1 MQTATDPRVARTQK
15 AIIDSFIQLSEKK
28 PFDSITV
35 KDITETALI
44 NRATF
49 YNHFLDK
56 YDLMEKALLEDVQI
70 NLNRKK
76 YRDIPLDIDYIISIF
91 EALSSFHLHLASQCQ
106 RSYIQTI
113 NQLVVDQLEVIH
125 SEKIT
130 ANYKEWSEEEVHKVA
145 KLFASGI
152 FSLSQDWY
160 FNQSKQTPT
169 EYIQEALPFLKPFIG
184 QQG

>member
-1 MQTATDPRVARTQK
+1 MQTNLDPRVARTRK
-15 AIIDSFIQLSEKK
+15 AIIDSFIQLSEKI
-28 PFDSITV
+28 PFESISV

-70 NLNRKK
+70 SLNRKE
-76 YRDIPLDIDYIISIF
+76 YSGMPLDKNYIISIF
-91 EALSSFHLHLASQCQ
+91 ESLTTFHLHLASQCQ
-106 RSYIQTI
+106 RSYIQSI
-113 NQLVVDQLEVIH
+113 NRLVVDQLEVIH
-125 SEKIT
+125 TEKLST
-130 ANYKEWSEEEVHKVA
+130 NFQDWGTKEVHKAA

-160 FNQSKQTPT
+160 NNNSEQTPS
-169 EYIQEALPFLKPFIG
+169 EYIQEAMPFLLPFVGKL
-184 QQG
+184 